1 MQMQSQKYGV
11 NFNKNQKLSVKKSVL
26 YLTLQYQA
34 SKLITKKVK
43 KKKKLARRKADLNRT
58 KKIKEVLSTNYDI
71 ELKNKE
77 LELQKLQEDILKLN
91 QQVKQTDLALVNQPS
106 MDVVE
111 EDESEEQEKSIL
123 IIDKSREFELS
134 SSEEEEDEFDQVN
147 QRDSYTITKNKKS
160 KLKDSKTYGMS
171 LG

>member
-1 MQMQSQKYGV
+1 
-11 NFNKNQKLSVKKSVL
+11 
-26 YLTLQYQA
+26 
-34 SKLITKKVK
+34 
-43 KKKKLARRKADLNRT
+43 
-58 KKIKEVLSTNYDI
+58 
-71 ELKNKE
+71 

-134 SSEEEEDEFDQVN
+134 SSEEEEEDEFDQVN
-147 QRDSYTITKNKKS
+147 QRDLYTITKNKKS

>member
-1 MQMQSQKYGV
+1 M
-11 NFNKNQKLSVKKSVL
+11 
-26 YLTLQYQA
+26 
-34 SKLITKKVK
+34 
-43 KKKKLARRKADLNRT
+43 
-58 KKIKEVLSTNYDI
+58 
-71 ELKNKE
+71 
-77 LELQKLQEDILKLN
+77 ELQKLQEDILKLN

>member
-1 MQMQSQKYGV
+1 M
-11 NFNKNQKLSVKKSVL
+11 
-26 YLTLQYQA
+26 
-34 SKLITKKVK
+34 
-43 KKKKLARRKADLNRT
+43 
-58 KKIKEVLSTNYDI
+58 
-71 ELKNKE
+71 
-77 LELQKLQEDILKLN
+77 ELQKLQEDILKLN

-134 SSEEEEDEFDQVN
+134 SSEEEDEFDQVN

>member
-1 MQMQSQKYGV
+1 
-11 NFNKNQKLSVKKSVL
+11 
-26 YLTLQYQA
+26 
-34 SKLITKKVK
+34 
-43 KKKKLARRKADLNRT
+43 
-58 KKIKEVLSTNYDI
+58 
-71 ELKNKE
+71 

-134 SSEEEEDEFDQVN
+134 SSEEEDEFDQVN

>member
-1 MQMQSQKYGV
+1 M
-11 NFNKNQKLSVKKSVL
+11 
-26 YLTLQYQA
+26 
-34 SKLITKKVK
+34 
-43 KKKKLARRKADLNRT
+43 
-58 KKIKEVLSTNYDI
+58 
-71 ELKNKE
+71 
-77 LELQKLQEDILKLN
+77 ELQKLQEDILKLN

-111 EDESEEQEKSIL
+111 EDDAEEQEKSIL

-134 SSEEEEDEFDQVN
+134 SSEEEDEFDQVN

-160 KLKDSKTYGMS
+160 KFKDSKTYGMS

>member
-1 MQMQSQKYGV
+1 M
-11 NFNKNQKLSVKKSVL
+11 
-26 YLTLQYQA
+26 
-34 SKLITKKVK
+34 
-43 KKKKLARRKADLNRT
+43 
-58 KKIKEVLSTNYDI
+58 
-71 ELKNKE
+71 
-77 LELQKLQEDILKLN
+77 ELQKLQEDILKLN

-134 SSEEEEDEFDQVN
+134 SSEEEEEEDEFDQVN

>member
-1 MQMQSQKYGV
+1 
-11 NFNKNQKLSVKKSVL
+11 
-26 YLTLQYQA
+26 
-34 SKLITKKVK
+34 
-43 KKKKLARRKADLNRT
+43 
-58 KKIKEVLSTNYDI
+58 
-71 ELKNKE
+71 

>member
-1 MQMQSQKYGV
+1 M
-11 NFNKNQKLSVKKSVL
+11 
-26 YLTLQYQA
+26 
-34 SKLITKKVK
+34 
-43 KKKKLARRKADLNRT
+43 
-58 KKIKEVLSTNYDI
+58 
-71 ELKNKE
+71 
-77 LELQKLQEDILKLN
+77 ELQKLQEDILKLN

-134 SSEEEEDEFDQVN
+134 SSEEEEEDEFDQVN